1 MKIQLLGPTNNGGM
15 DSTISPSQAILS
27 RYQEPIRKALV
38 TYSPVVPGT
47 TLRYAT
53 LMITITTVTQLKQ
66 YRDSLDGT
74 VGFVPT
80 MGALHEGH
88 LSLVRRSIADNDH
101 TIVSIFVNPTQ
112 FGPNEDL
119 ETYPRDIE
127 HDSAQLEGLGVKC
140 LFAPKSP
147 SEIYPLG
154 LQRGP
159 FVDVELGW
167 ATRGLEAR
175 TRPGFFKG
183 VATVVTKLLLLVRP
197 DTAYFGQKDWQ
208 QLTVVRALCEGLFLR
223 VKIESVETAR
233 DPNGLALSSRNS
245 YLEPSVRLM
254 ASDIYR
260 GLLKAAS
267 SAKLGMTKASLFEPI
282 EQLWHQRTSNGHFKI
297 DYLELCTP
305 DLEPIDTVSSSC
317 VVLCAVYVHGVRLI
331 DNILITA

>member
-1 MKIQLLGPTNNGGM
+1 MKRQQPPSPPPSTFHCKMITVDTAAQLL
-15 DSTISPSQAILS
+15 QC
-27 RYQEPIRKALV
+27 RE
-38 TYSPVVPGT
+38 
-47 TLRYAT
+47 
-53 LMITITTVTQLKQ
+53 
-66 YRDSLDGT
+66 SLDGT

-88 LSLVRRSIADNDH
+88 LSLIRRSIAQNDH

-119 ETYPRDIE
+119 QTYPRTFDR
-127 HDSAQLEGLGVKC
+127 DSALLKSLDVTC

-154 LQRGP
+154 LKKGP

-167 ATRGLEAR
+167 ATSAFEAR

-197 DTAYFGQKDWQ
+197 GTAYFGEKDFQ
-208 QLTVVRALCEGLFLR
+208 QLTVVRALCQGLFLR

-233 DPNGLALSSRNS
+233 DENGLALSSRNA
-245 YLEPSVRLM
+245 YLEPSTRLA
-254 ASDIYR
+254 ASDIYK
-260 GLLKAAS
+260 GLLKAAKT
-267 SAKLGMTKASLFEPI
+267 AKPGMTKNTLFEPVR
-282 EQLWHQRTSNGHFKI
+282 EVWHQHELSGQFKV
-297 DYLELCTP
+297 DYLELCTL
-305 DLEPIDTVSSSC
+305 DLEPIDTVCSHC
-317 VVLCAVYVHGVRLI
+317 VILCAVYVENVRLI